1 MAERAL
7 TANGESGKRI
17 RRRDQQTRFLSQSVI
32 LEEAG
37 TPALI
42 RMAMIVVCLSIVGFV
57 IWASITDVAEIA
69 VTKGEVVPTGQVQSI
84 QHLEGGIIAAIL
96 VTGGNVVEPGQ
107 TLVRLDPAAAL
118 AELDQ
123 TRARHASLQL
133 QAERLEALA
142 AGRKPNFSPAG
153 DGYKELA
160 ADQLAIYEGSVNAA
174 ASRRTVLL
182 DQRDQK
188 RAELAIFDEQ
198 IKTSKSNIEILEE
211 EYKLRED
218 LVKEGLSAKGVFL
231 SLKRE
236 LNQTKGDLA
245 KLINQRAQAKQELA
259 EVKSRLAELATDQRE
274 TTLAEAGVL
283 GGELAQVRDIIRRL
297 EDRVRRL
304 DVRAPVRGI
313 VKGLQVHT
321 VGGVLPPGGTLLE
334 IVPLGKKLI
343 VETRIATRDVGHVS
357 LGQPVTVKV
366 DSFDFTTYGVITGEL
381 KDISATTFLDENG
394 NPYYK
399 GIIALD
405 QDYVGSNPDL
415 NNVAPGMTVL
425 ADIHTGTKTLLEYLL
440 KPIYTSINPA
450 FRER

>member
-343 VETRIATRDVGHVS
+343 VETRIATRDVGHRRC
-357 LGQPVTVKV
+357 
-366 DSFDFTTYGVITGEL
+366 
-381 KDISATTFLDENG
+381 
-394 NPYYK
+394 PY
-399 GIIALD
+399 LC
-405 QDYVGSNPDL
+405 
-415 NNVAPGMTVL
+415 
-425 ADIHTGTKTLLEYLL
+425 
-440 KPIYTSINPA
+440 
-450 FRER
+450 

>member
-1 MAERAL
+1 M
-7 TANGESGKRI
+7 
-17 RRRDQQTRFLSQSVI
+17 
-32 LEEAG
+32 
-37 TPALI
+37 
-42 RMAMIVVCLSIVGFV
+42 
-57 IWASITDVAEIA
+57 
-69 VTKGEVVPTGQVQSI
+69 
-84 QHLEGGIIAAIL
+84 
-96 VTGGNVVEPGQ
+96 
-107 TLVRLDPAAAL
+107 VRLDPAAAL